1 MKRFFTVVIFAT
13 LFSCISIDELAPP
26 VDESFL
32 KLSPQSSSQE
42 LSNLKLGRHLYT
54 ARCGSCHSLDPVTAY
69 NFTEWLSIMHEEGM
83 AEKSKF
89 SSTELSSVL
98 NYLKTVGPIAD
109 ELNKKFHP

>member
-13 LFSCISIDELAPP
+13 LFSCISVDELAPP

-32 KLSPQSSSQE
+32 KLSQSSSQD
-42 LSNLKLGRHLYT
+42 LPSLKMGRHLYT

-69 NFTEWLSIMHEEGM
+69 NFTEWLTIMHEEGM

-89 SSTELSSVL
+89 SSIELSSVL

-109 ELNKKFHP
+109 ELNKKLHP